1 MNIKLVMCKILANKK
16 KDLKLTYTDLEEETG
31 LSRSQLSY
39 IFCHGGKGV
48 SLDNIEILAE
58 VLGIEFAVEEIQK
71 DEPKWCN
78 S

>member
-1 MNIKLVMCKILANKK
+1 MNIKTVMCKILNNKK
-16 KDLKLTYTDLEEETG
+16 KELKVTYTELEEDTG

-39 IFCHGGKGV
+39 IFCHEGKGV

-58 VLGIEFAVEEIQK
+58 SLGVEFAIEEIQK
-71 DEPKWCN
+71 DGTDWCN

>member
-1 MNIKLVMCKILANKK
+1 MNIKTVMCKILANKRK
-16 KDLKLTYTDLEEETG
+16 ELKITYTTLEEDTG

-39 IFCHGGKGV
+39 IFCHEGKGV

-58 VLGIEFAVEEIQK
+58 SLGVEFAIEEIQK
-71 DEPKWCN
+71 DSTNWCN

>member
-1 MNIKLVMCKILANKK
+1 MNIKTVMCKILNNKK
-16 KDLKLTYTDLEEETG
+16 SELKCTYTDLEESTG

-39 IFCHGGKGV
+39 IFCHEGKGV

-58 VLGIEFAVEEIQK
+58 ALGVEFAVEEIQK
-71 DEPKWCN
+71 EASDWGN